1 MYLRE
6 HCYSEEWGRWVR
18 ARRPWRV
25 MQSVPWNVQLLCRE
39 VGDLGVFSE
48 IIAAIEKNERSV
60 PILLRQYLKLGG
72 KVLGFNLDPSFS
84 NVLDALIVVD
94 LAQAEPALLEKAMG
108 RDNARRLLS
117 RYQSENRQ
125 LLSRCA

>member
-1 MYLRE
+1 
-6 HCYSEEWGRWVR
+6 
-18 ARRPWRV
+18 